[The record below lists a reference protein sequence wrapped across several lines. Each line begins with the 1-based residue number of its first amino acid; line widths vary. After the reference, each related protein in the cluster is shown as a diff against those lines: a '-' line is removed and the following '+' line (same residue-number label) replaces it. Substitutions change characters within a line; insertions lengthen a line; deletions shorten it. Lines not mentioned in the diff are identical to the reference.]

1 MLDKCLRPCYTIIR
15 KREKQKTKKK
25 KVIKKMYEFEIYN
38 KTTDKTDFI
47 FGYTVNDAFRRN
59 PKLNPAEWVVILAN
73 YID

>member
-1 MLDKCLRPCYTIIR
+1 MFAPVLYYNQK
-15 KREKQKTKKK
+15 EGKTKKTK
-25 KVIKKMYEFEIYN
+25 KEIKKMYEFEIYN